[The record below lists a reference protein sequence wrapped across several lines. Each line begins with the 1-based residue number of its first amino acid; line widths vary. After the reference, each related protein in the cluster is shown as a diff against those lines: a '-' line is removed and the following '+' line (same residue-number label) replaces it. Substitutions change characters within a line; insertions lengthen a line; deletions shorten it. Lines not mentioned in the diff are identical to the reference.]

1 MTDSFLLAGYSSKND
16 PYLPA
21 SGGADGSLLLS
32 DDESSR
38 QINDPMQRFR
48 DFLLPKYQKYASD
61 DVSAADFVQAAG
73 NIGVASCPG
82 GPIIKTVSAP
92 RTLREKTS
100 TSNVLLTLSQVIGRS
115 DSTQAAPEG
124 TLPFSFGPG
133 SDYNSLITL
142 WEEKGINPRE
152 LAALMGAHSVSRSFT
167 RQENGI
173 PNGGN
178 YNPPHTK
185 CGDSDTSF
193 SGPQDRTPRSL
204 DVSYYSVTQAKKAPS
219 GVYRFDSDVN
229 LANKTTTC
237 GEAFTE
243 FANDKGKLRM
253 SCELRFHG

>member
-1 MTDSFLLAGYSSKND
+1 LTLGTKSRGLKSRRLKSQRRNPILAHKSGTTSAETSSRASRDATNWQQTRSDSHSTMLVSMLFSITLQQIIADNPLLAGYSSKND
-16 PYLPA
+16 PYAPA

-82 GPIIKTVSAP
+82 GPIIKTVSAA
-92 RTLREKTS
+92 RMVLRQS
-100 TSNVLLTLSQVIGRS
+100 TSLSDRLLTLSKVIGRS
-115 DSTQAAPEG
+115 DSTKAAPEG

-133 SDYNSLITL
+133 SDYNSLIQL
-142 WEEKGINPRE
+142 WQEKGFNPRE

-178 YNPPHTK
+178 LYL
-185 CGDSDTSF
+185 
-193 SGPQDRTPRSL
+193 TPTHQMR
-204 DVSYYSVTQAKKAPS
+204 
-219 GVYRFDSDVN
+219 RF
-229 LANKTTTC
+229 
-237 GEAFTE
+237 
-243 FANDKGKLRM
+243 
-253 SCELRFHG
+253 